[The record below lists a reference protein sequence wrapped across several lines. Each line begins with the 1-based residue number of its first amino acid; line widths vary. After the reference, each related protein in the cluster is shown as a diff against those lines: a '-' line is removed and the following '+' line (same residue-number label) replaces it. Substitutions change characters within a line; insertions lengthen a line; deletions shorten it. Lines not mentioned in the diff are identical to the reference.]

1 MRQIPSFPDYY
12 ADESGEIYSVR
23 TGPLRRL
30 PKRLHQGYFRVNL
43 RDRGHPV
50 KQHTFYVHTL
60 VLNAYVGTKPMGYVC
75 RHLNGNSLDN
85 RLSNLCWGTVKEN
98 VHDSIRH
105 GTAVCLRHGE
115 NAVASKLTHDDVQ
128 TIRKMYEEGHLQKE
142 IAGVF
147 SISQHHVSDIVNG
160 KTRCFDQEG

>member
-1 MRQIPSFPDYY
+1 
-12 ADESGEIYSVR
+12 
-23 TGPLRRL
+23 
-30 PKRLHQGYFRVNL
+30 
-43 RDRGHPV
+43 
-50 KQHTFYVHTL
+50 
-60 VLNAYVGTKPMGYVC
+60 MGYVC

-115 NAVASKLTHDDVQ
+115 NAVASKLMHDDVQ

-160 KTRCFDQEG
+160 KARCCDQEG